1 MDRRTKEKVIA
12 ELHEKLAG
20 VKLAVLANYSGL
32 NVEKITALR
41 NALRKSDTEL
51 RVVKNTLLEIASR
64 ETDVSVLGDHL
75 KGPLAIILNSGD
87 VVEPAKVLV
96 DFAKKN
102 AQMEIVAGVLEGK
115 VLSAAQVSALAELPS
130 RDVLLAKL
138 LSVMV
143 GVQTSLVNVLSAVPR
158 GFVQVLEAYR
168 VQKENGN

>member
-12 ELHEKLAG
+12 ELHDRLG
-20 VKLAVLANYSGL
+20 NVKLAVLANYSGL

-64 ETDVSVLGDHL
+64 NTEVAVLEDYL
-75 KGPLAIILNSGD
+75 KGPLAIALNSGD
-87 VVEPAKVLV
+87 VVEPAKILV

-102 AQMEIVAGVLEGK
+102 AQLEIVAGVLEGK
-115 VLSAAQVSALAELPS
+115 ILSIEQINALAELPS

-158 GFVQVLEAYR
+158 GLVQVLEAYR
-168 VQKENGN
+168 EKKENDN

>member
-12 ELHEKLAG
+12 ELHDKLG
-20 VKLAVLANYSGL
+20 DVKLAVLTNYSGL

-51 RVVKNTLLEIASR
+51 RVVKNTLLEIASKD
-64 ETDVSVLGDHL
+64 TDVAVLKDYL
-75 KGPLAIILNSGD
+75 KGPLAIALNSGD

-102 AQMEIVAGVLEGK
+102 EKLDLVAGVLEGK
-115 VLSAAQVSALAELPS
+115 VLSVAQINALAELPS
-130 RDVLLAKL
+130 REVLLAKL
-138 LSVMV
+138 LSVMI

-158 GFVQVLEAYR
+158 GLVQVLEAYR
-168 VQKENGN
+168 VKKENDN

>member
-12 ELHEKLAG
+12 ELHDKLG
-20 VKLAVLANYSGL
+20 DVKLAVLADYSGL

-51 RVVKNTLLEIASR
+51 RVVKNTLLEIASKD
-64 ETDVSVLGDHL
+64 TDVSVLKGYL
-75 KGPLAIILNSGD
+75 KGPLAIALNSGD

-96 DFAKKN
+96 DFSKKN
-102 AQMEIVAGVLEGK
+102 AQLELVAGVLEGK
-115 VLSAAQVSALAELPS
+115 VLSVAQINALAELPS
-130 RDVLLAKL
+130 REVLLAKL

-158 GFVQVLEAYR
+158 GLVQVLEAYR
-168 VQKENGN
+168 VKKENDN

>member
-12 ELHEKLAG
+12 ELHDKLG
-20 VKLAVLANYSGL
+20 DVKLAVLTDYSGL

-51 RVVKNTLLEIASR
+51 RVVKNTLLEIASKD
-64 ETDVSVLGDHL
+64 TDVAVLKDYL
-75 KGPLAIILNSGD
+75 KGPLAIALNSND

-102 AQMEIVAGVLEGK
+102 AQLELVAGVLEGK
-115 VLSAAQVSALAELPS
+115 VLSVAQINALAELPS
-130 RDVLLAKL
+130 REVLLAKL

-158 GFVQVLEAYR
+158 GLVQVLEAYR
-168 VQKENGN
+168 VKKETDN